1 MDYREENME
10 QTISVVNVIQAM
22 LAPGLMISAC
32 GLLVL
37 GMNNKYSMVVNRIRL
52 LNEERRR
59 DDTGEK
65 ELSDKHRQ
73 RRDNI
78 VIQLELLRVRIR
90 LVRNSVFGYSVAVAF
105 FVISSLF
112 IGLRLMVAHSLI
124 EWLIVG
130 FFVCGVLSVLIG
142 VINAALEIQQG
153 YKIVTIEINEHL

>member
-1 MDYREENME
+1 M
-10 QTISVVNVIQAM
+10 ISVVNVIQAM

-59 DDTGEK
+59 GDAGEG
-65 ELSDKHRQ
+65 ELSGKHQERK
-73 RRDNI
+73 DNI
-78 VIQLELLRVRIR
+78 VSQLELLRVRIR
-90 LVRNSVFGYSVAVAF
+90 LVRNSVLGYSVAAAF

-112 IGLRLMVAHSLI
+112 IGLRLVVAHPLV

-130 FFVCGVLSVLIG
+130 FFVGGVLSVLIG
-142 VINAALEIQQG
+142 VVNAVLEILQG
-153 YKIVTIEINEHL
+153 YRIVTLEINEHP